1 MTTIY
6 ISLGSNIERERHI
19 RAGLDALHAE
29 FGELQVSRVFESEAV
44 GFNGRPF
51 YNLVV
56 AARTNMPLASVC
68 QRLRAMEFANGREPD
83 AKKFAPR
90 TLDLDL
96 LLYGDL
102 VCEEPVALP
111 RGEILTNAFVLWPLA
126 ELAPEQCHP
135 VDGRP
140 FGELWLA
147 YDKASQRLNPR
158 RGCRGNPRRSERAT
172 RGKPAGRGTNPAPI
186 LGGIPLIRRRIH
198 ALAAGSAGP
207 ARRD

>member
-1 MTTIY
+1 MTTLY

-19 RAGLDALHAE
+19 RAGLDALYCE

-56 AARTNMPLASVC
+56 AAQTDLPLATVC
-68 QRLRAMEFANGREPD
+68 QRLRAMEFAHGREPD

-102 VCEEPVALP
+102 VCDTPITLP

-126 ELAPEQCHP
+126 ELAPALRHP
-135 VDGRP
+135 LDGRTMN
-140 FGELWLA
+140 ELWQA
-147 YDKASQRLNPR
+147 YDKASQQLCPI
-158 RGCRGNPRRSERAT
+158 PFHWEA
-172 RGKPAGRGTNPAPI
+172 PA
-186 LGGIPLIRRRIH
+186 LQH
-198 ALAAGSAGP
+198 S
-207 ARRD
+207 

>member
-29 FGELQVSRVFESEAV
+29 FGELRVSRVFESEAV

-51 YNLVV
+51 YNLVAAAETDLPLV
-56 AARTNMPLASVC
+56 AVC
-68 QRLRAMEFANGREPD
+68 QLLREMEFAHGREPD

-102 VCEEPVALP
+102 VCETPLVLP

-126 ELAPEQCHP
+126 ELAPRLRHP
-135 VDGRP
+135 IDGRTMD
-140 FGELWLA
+140 ELWES
-147 YDKASQRLNPR
+147 YDKASQQL
-158 RGCRGNPRRSERAT
+158 C
-172 RGKPAGRGTNPAPI
+172 PI
-186 LGGIPLIRRRIH
+186 LFH
-198 ALAAGSAGP
+198 WE
-207 ARRD
+207 ARELLHH

>member
-1 MTTIY
+1 MTRIY

-56 AARTNMPLASVC
+56 GADTELPLATLC
-68 QRLRAMEFANGREPD
+68 QRLRAMEFAHGREPD

-96 LLYGDL
+96 LLYGEL
-102 VCEEPVALP
+102 VCETPLVLP

-126 ELAPEQCHP
+126 ELAPTFRHP
-135 VDGRP
+135 IDGRTI
-140 FGELWLA
+140 GELWA
-147 YDKASQRLNPR
+147 GYDKASQRLDHIPFHW
-158 RGCRGNPRRSERAT
+158 
-172 RGKPAGRGTNPAPI
+172 KAGE
-186 LGGIPLIRRRIH
+186 LQH
-198 ALAAGSAGP
+198 H
-207 ARRD
+207 

>member
-1 MTTIY
+1 MTRIY
-6 ISLGSNIERERHI
+6 ISLGSNIDRERHI

-56 AARTNMPLASVC
+56 GADTELPLATLC
-68 QRLRAMEFANGREPD
+68 QRLRAMEFAHGREPD

-96 LLYGDL
+96 LLYGEL
-102 VCEEPVALP
+102 VCETPLVLP

-126 ELAPEQCHP
+126 ELAPTFRHP
-135 VDGRP
+135 IDGRTI
-140 FGELWLA
+140 GELSTL
-147 YDKASQRLNPR
+147 R
-158 RGCRGNPRRSERAT
+158 
-172 RGKPAGRGTNPAPI
+172 
-186 LGGIPLIRRRIH
+186 
-198 ALAAGSAGP
+198 
-207 ARRD
+207 